1 MTGGKIFMGSDSN
14 SINNNLYNEY
24 NEMINRVAENGYFTP
39 EDLEIYYKV
48 GKFMSSEKSRDERV
62 FDESIP
68 PYFLLYI
75 LSDN

>member
-1 MTGGKIFMGSDSN
+1 MGNNSN
-14 SINNNLYNEY
+14 SINNNEY
-24 NEMINRVAENGYFTP
+24 NEMINRVAENGYFSSQ
-39 EDLEIYYKV
+39 DLEIYYKV

-68 PYFLLYI
+68 PSFLLYI

>member
-1 MTGGKIFMGSDSN
+1 MGNNSN
-14 SINNNLYNEY
+14 SINNYLY
-24 NEMINRVAENGYFTP
+24 NEMINHVAENGYFSSQ
-39 EDLEIYYKV
+39 DLEIYYKV